1 VRHFADARIVNP
13 DIRDAML
20 QSISVLLQYKEYVR
34 VFEAGAYTRPLFG
47 ST

>member
-1 VRHFADARIVNP
+1 VLSNFAFKFNLR
-13 DIRDAML
+13 RYTML

-34 VFEAGAYTRPLFG
+34 VFEAGAYNRSHFR